1 MKVMVN
7 WSDKPSEESESHT
20 LLVVDD
26 EESIR
31 LMLEDILGVRYRV
44 LTATDGV
51 DALRVLASGE
61 DEVDLVITDLRMPRM
76 DGHDLATTLLS
87 DYPHL
92 GIFLIT
98 AHGTIDTAVEA
109 LQGGI
114 HDYIT
119 KPLPANFSEIYAK
132 CERFFQMRDL
142 RTAQEKMQHQ
152 LLELSYFPR
161 SNPHLVCRA
170 SLIEDDAMLFP
181 ANERTADVFAAAAG
195 IAAGEGPVR
204 LSLGSLPE
212 LFPVDFVDILK
223 RIVGTDEVVE
233 IDGVRWEERFL
244 QHTYTPFVDNR
255 SDIFIDLTDVTER
268 RLAEVSVRQS
278 EKRFRSIFE
287 QSNDAIF
294 LLDPSNEE
302 ILDVNPK
309 ACRILGY
316 SREELLKLPISAIHP
331 NEVHRMREFCGS
343 VLEEGQ
349 GWTEDLTC
357 TTIRG
362 QSLAVEISA
371 SAANIAGRS
380 CMIAMVRDQ
389 TAKVRTSQVLADEV
403 QENYNYEEIIGE
415 SGALREVLNQ
425 VELVASTD
433 TSVLI
438 LGESGTGKELICR
451 ALHHQSPRSAEP
463 LIKLNCAAI
472 PSGLIESELFGHE
485 KGAFTGAVAQK
496 RGRFELAHEGTIF
509 LDEIGDL
516 PLETQPK
523 LLRLLQDQEF
533 ERVGGTR
540 TIEVNVRVVAATH
553 RNLEEM
559 VREGD
564 FREDLFYRLNV
575 FPIRLPPLR
584 ERPEDIPLLAA
595 YFAHKA
601 CAAMG
606 KSTGKISDHALR
618 RLQGYPWPGNV
629 RELQNIIERGVILS
643 QGMDLEAEHIQ
654 VEPVAS
660 ATDNPGIQT
669 LQEIEKDHIV
679 HALRA
684 AKGKVSGRGGAAEL
698 LGLKPTTL
706 GSRMKKLG
714 VSPDS

>member
-7 WSDKPSEESESHT
+7 WSDKPSEESESRT

-51 DALRVLASGE
+51 DALQVLASGE

-170 SLIEDDAMLFP
+170 SLIEDDVMLFP

-371 SAANIAGRS
+371 SAANIVGRS

-403 QENYNYEEIIGE
+403 QANYNYEEIIGE

-629 RELQNIIERGVILS
+629 RELQNIMERGVILS

-669 LQEIEKDHIV
+669 LQEIEKNHIV
-679 HALRA
+679 NALRA

>member
-1 MKVMVN
+1 
-7 WSDKPSEESESHT
+7 
-20 LLVVDD
+20 
-26 EESIR
+26 
-31 LMLEDILGVRYRV
+31 
-44 LTATDGV
+44 
-51 DALRVLASGE
+51 
-61 DEVDLVITDLRMPRM
+61 
-76 DGHDLATTLLS
+76 
-87 DYPHL
+87 
-92 GIFLIT
+92 
-98 AHGTIDTAVEA
+98 
-109 LQGGI
+109 
-114 HDYIT
+114 
-119 KPLPANFSEIYAK
+119 
-132 CERFFQMRDL
+132 MR
-142 RTAQEKMQHQ
+142 
-152 LLELSYFPR
+152 
-161 SNPHLVCRA
+161 
-170 SLIEDDAMLFP
+170 
-181 ANERTADVFAAAAG
+181 AA
-195 IAAGEGPVR
+195 P
-204 LSLGSLPE
+204 
-212 LFPVDFVDILK
+212 
-223 RIVGTDEVVE
+223 
-233 IDGVRWEERFL
+233 
-244 QHTYTPFVDNR
+244 
-255 SDIFIDLTDVTER
+255 
-268 RLAEVSVRQS
+268 
-278 EKRFRSIFE
+278 
-287 QSNDAIF
+287 
-294 LLDPSNEE
+294 
-302 ILDVNPK
+302 
-309 ACRILGY
+309 
-316 SREELLKLPISAIHP
+316 
-331 NEVHRMREFCGS
+331 
-343 VLEEGQ
+343 
-349 GWTEDLTC
+349 
-357 TTIRG
+357 
-362 QSLAVEISA
+362 
-371 SAANIAGRS
+371 
-380 CMIAMVRDQ
+380 
-389 TAKVRTSQVLADEV
+389 
-403 QENYNYEEIIGE
+403 
-415 SGALREVLNQ
+415 LREVLNQ

-629 RELQNIIERGVILS
+629 RELQNIMERGVILS

-669 LQEIEKDHIV
+669 LQEIEKNHIV
-679 HALRA
+679 NALRA

-706 GSRMKKLG
+706 GSRMKKTGCQPRILDPSRNQFGPPRLG
-714 VSPDS
+714 QYSHLRLRNASSHSRNIATSRNIVIIST

>member
-7 WSDKPSEESESHT
+7 WSDKPSEESESRT

-51 DALRVLASGE
+51 DALQVLASGE

-170 SLIEDDAMLFP
+170 SLIEDDVMLFP

-371 SAANIAGRS
+371 SAANIVGRS

-403 QENYNYEEIIGE
+403 QANYNYEEIIGE

-629 RELQNIIERGVILS
+629 RELQNIMERGVILS

-660 ATDNPGIQT
+660 ATDNPGTQT
-669 LQEIEKDHIV
+669 LQEIEKNHIV
-679 HALRA
+679 NALRA

>member
-1 MKVMVN
+1 MKARGN
-7 WSDKPSEESESHT
+7 RHDGPDAEGERRT

-44 LTATDGV
+44 LTAIDGL
-51 DALRVLASGE
+51 DALRVLENTE
-61 DEVDLVITDLRMPRM
+61 DQIDLVITDLRMPRM
-76 DGHDLATTLLS
+76 DGHDLAATLLS
-87 DYPHL
+87 DYPNL
-92 GIFLIT
+92 GIFVIT

-109 LQGGI
+109 LQEGI

-142 RTAQEKMQHQ
+142 RVAQDKMQRQ

-170 SLIEDDAMLFP
+170 ALLADDVRLFP
-181 ANERTADVFAAAAG
+181 ANERTAGVFAEAAG
-195 IAAGEGPVR
+195 TAGGEGPFR
-204 LSLGSLPE
+204 LSEGSLAE
-212 LFPVDFVDILK
+212 LFPADFVGILK

-233 IDGVRWEERFL
+233 IDGVRWGERFL

-255 SDIFIDLTDVTER
+255 SDIFVDLTDVTER

-294 LLDPSNEE
+294 LLDPASEE

-316 SREELLKLPISAIHP
+316 GREELLKLPLSAIHP
-331 NEVHRMREFCGS
+331 NEVHRMREFWSS
-343 VLEEGQ
+343 VLADGQ

-357 TTIRG
+357 TTVRG

-389 TAKVRTSQVLADEV
+389 TAKVRARQVLADEV
-403 QENYNYEEIIGE
+403 QANYNYEEIIGA

-463 LIKLNCAAI
+463 LIKMNCAAI
-472 PSGLIESELFGHE
+472 PSGLVESELFGHE

-533 ERVGGTR
+533 ERVGSTR

-559 VREGD
+559 VRDGD

-595 YFAHKA
+595 YFAQKA
-601 CAAMG
+601 GAAMG
-606 KSTGKISDHALR
+606 KSSGRISDRALL
-618 RLQGYPWPGNV
+618 RLQGYSWPGNV

-643 QGMDLEAEHIQ
+643 QGMDLQADHIQ
-654 VEPVAS
+654 VESAAS
-660 ATDNPGIQT
+660 AGNPPGIQT

-679 HALRA
+679 SALRA
-684 AKGKVSGRGGAAEL
+684 ANGKVSGKGGAAEL

-714 VSPDS
+714 ISPES

>member
-1 MKVMVN
+1 M
-7 WSDKPSEESESHT
+7 
-20 LLVVDD
+20 
-26 EESIR
+26 
-31 LMLEDILGVRYRV
+31 
-44 LTATDGV
+44 
-51 DALRVLASGE
+51 
-61 DEVDLVITDLRMPRM
+61 
-76 DGHDLATTLLS
+76 
-87 DYPHL
+87 
-92 GIFLIT
+92 
-98 AHGTIDTAVEA
+98 
-109 LQGGI
+109 
-114 HDYIT
+114 
-119 KPLPANFSEIYAK
+119 
-132 CERFFQMRDL
+132 
-142 RTAQEKMQHQ
+142 
-152 LLELSYFPR
+152 
-161 SNPHLVCRA
+161 
-170 SLIEDDAMLFP
+170 
-181 ANERTADVFAAAAG
+181 
-195 IAAGEGPVR
+195 
-204 LSLGSLPE
+204 
-212 LFPVDFVDILK
+212 DFVDILK

-233 IDGVRWEERFL
+233 IDGVRWGERFL

-268 RLAEVSVRQS
+268 RLAEASVRQS

-294 LLDPSNEE
+294 LLDPTNEE

-316 SREELLKLPISAIHP
+316 AREELLKLPISAIHP
-331 NEVHRMREFCGS
+331 NEVHRMQEFCGS
-343 VLEEGQ
+343 VLKDGQ

-371 SAANIAGRS
+371 SAASIAGRS

-403 QENYNYEEIIGE
+403 QANYNYEEIIGD

-425 VELVASTD
+425 VGLVASTD

-463 LIKLNCAAI
+463 LIKMNCAAI

-485 KGAFTGAVAQK
+485 KGAFKGAVAQK

-516 PLETQPK
+516 PVETQPK

-540 TIEVNVRVVAATH
+540 TIEVNVRIVAATH

-595 YFAHKA
+595 YFAQKA

-606 KSTGKISDHALR
+606 KSTGRISDQALR

-629 RELQNIIERGVILS
+629 RELQNIIERGTFVVIGVPGSIEQNLI
-643 QGMDLEAEHIQ
+643 LEVVMTLATTARMTA
-654 VEPVAS
+654 PVALPS
-660 ATDNPGIQT
+660 APGFVEEEQ
-669 LQEIEKDHIV
+669 LIENTREGD
-679 HALRA
+679 LRA
-684 AKGKVSGRGGAAEL
+684 FEL
-698 LGLKPTTL
+698 LVERYQPRVNRVTMSVLKNTADAEEVAQDVFLTVFGKIEHFRGDSSFWTWIHRIAVNSALMRRRRLKTNTHMSLEEVMPSFDERGYIKGSVVDGSHSARDSAIQEEERVRIKEAVARLEYKYRIVFVLRQLEDLSTEETARILGLTTAAVK
-706 GSRMKKLG
+706 SRLHRARLFLR
-714 VSPDS
+714 SDLADYFAEYLN